1 MSNSPTAVENS
12 AEHFGA
18 FTMISSIP
26 DNSSLPWPCFQ
37 MKAHGE
43 AAFLGLGLGLLQGK
57 MRY

>member
-12 AEHFGA
+12 ADHFGA

-26 DNSSLPWPCFQ
+26 NDSSLPWPCFQ
-37 MKAHGE
+37 VKAHGE
-43 AAFLGLGLGLLQGK
+43 AAFLVLDLGLLQGK